1 MADTN
6 KALLRNSSSIG
17 GIKKAV
23 SSFGKSLYAANRTS
37 SKIIKSIYAGNRDK
51 KKAIAKRS
59 SLLNMRKEAV
69 RRREQEDL
77 VEAGKVGGVFRRTG
91 KVISNSTKGILG
103 RIMDFIGVIMLG
115 WFIRT
120 IPGILSR
127 AQEMIENVQNLTR
140 TLSNW
145 LGGVFNFFGEL
156 GSGLD
161 FNFGEIKDV
170 RLKDDES
177 KVRNEVSNV
186 KDQSQSVNREF
197 QRMYDDIANI
207 NFDGYLDKDSNTDP
221 SQGNQGNQGTGTQGT
236 QGNQGTQGQQG
247 YNLPN
252 DQSFKESVSA
262 TAKRLGISEDDLYA
276 VMAFETGGTF
286 NPAEKNK
293 KGSGATGLIQFMPE
307 TAKGLGTTTDD
318 LAKMSRTEQMKYVEK
333 FLASKGISGKGLS
346 DVYMAVL
353 FPAAVGKPDDF
364 VLFGKG
370 AIEGYTGKAYEQNK
384 GLDANNDGSV
394 TKAEASAKVQQF
406 KGVRPEPA
414 TVSSDPGQT
423 PNIDQGFRVK
433 SGQDLTSMLG
443 APAKVTSLRGNR
455 VDPVSGA
462 SGKFHSGVDIACAT
476 GLYIALRVDCEIVGY
491 QFDRTG
497 YGHVVDVWVEEMGVQ
512 LRFAHNSKV
521 IISSPGKK
529 VPAGTSFAITGNSGR
544 STGPHIHFEADT
556 RKNRTE
562 YRSNTAASPYIPLIM
577 LTRANIQGQPSNP
590 NLTGQGG
597 ANIQGTGAQANVA
610 SNVSTNPR
618 NNKPMVI
625 PMPGVSGSG
634 QSSPSAPSVSSG
646 GGGSLPVS
654 SKDSSLNS
662 FITRILF
669 KELENV

>member
-127 AQEMIENVQNLTR
+127 AQEMIQNVQNLTR

-177 KVRNEVSNV
+177 KVRNEVNNV

-197 QRMYDDIANI
+197 QNMYDDITNI
-207 NFDGYLDKDSNTDP
+207 NFDSYLDKDSNTGP
-221 SQGNQGNQGTGTQGT
+221 SQGNQGNQGTQGAQ
-236 QGNQGTQGQQG
+236 QGQQGQQG
-247 YNLPN
+247 YTVPD
-252 DQSFKESVSA
+252 DQSFRESVSA
-262 TAKRLGISEDDLYA
+262 AAKRLGVSEDDLYA

-286 NPAEKNK
+286 NPAEKNRA
-293 KGSGATGLIQFMPE
+293 GSGATGLIQFMPS
-307 TAKGLGTTTDD
+307 TAEGLGTTTDE

-333 FLASKGISGKGLS
+333 FLSNKGISGKGLS
-346 DVYMAVL
+346 DLYMAVL
-353 FPAAVGKPDDF
+353 FPVAVGKPDDF

-394 TKAEASAKVQQF
+394 TKAEASAKVMQF
-406 KGVRPEPA
+406 KGVRPKP
-414 TVSSDPGQT
+414 QL
-423 PNIDQGFRVK
+423 Q
-433 SGQDLTSMLG
+433 
-443 APAKVTSLRGNR
+443 
-455 VDPVSGA
+455 SGA
-462 SGKFHSGVDIACAT
+462 SPLQSEELAQYTSDSGNQTTVIT
-476 GLYIALRVDCEIVGY
+476 QRTIV
-491 QFDRTG
+491 
-497 YGHVVDVWVEEMGVQ
+497 
-512 LRFAHNSKV
+512 L
-521 IISSPGKK
+521 PG
-529 VPAGTSFAITGNSGR
+529 
-544 STGPHIHFEADT
+544 
-556 RKNRTE
+556 
-562 YRSNTAASPYIPLIM
+562 
-577 LTRANIQGQPSNP
+577 
-590 NLTGQGG
+590 
-597 ANIQGTGAQANVA
+597 
-610 SNVSTNPR
+610 
-618 NNKPMVI
+618 
-625 PMPGVSGSG
+625 
-634 QSSPSAPSVSSG
+634 
-646 GGGSLPVS
+646 
-654 SKDSSLNS
+654 
-662 FITRILF
+662 
-669 KELENV
+669 

>member
-6 KALLRNSSSIG
+6 QALLKNSSSIG

-37 SKIIKSIYAGNRDK
+37 SKIIKSIYSGNREK
-51 KKAIAKRS
+51 KRAIARTS
-59 SLLNMRKEAV
+59 SLVNLRKEAV

-77 VEAGKVGGVFRRTG
+77 VEAGKVGGIFKRTG

-103 RIMDFIGVIMLG
+103 RIMDFIGVIMVG

-120 IPGILSR
+120 IPQILKSAER
-127 AQEMIENVQNLTR
+127 MIKNVQELST
-140 TLSNW
+140 TLRNW
-145 LGGVFNFFGEL
+145 LDGVFNFFGEL

-161 FNFGEIKDV
+161 FNFGEIKDI
-170 RLKDDES
+170 RLQDDQS
-177 KVRNEVSNV
+177 KVRNSINDVEDKSASL
-186 KDQSQSVNREF
+186 SQQV
-197 QRMYDDIANI
+197 QTMYNDLT
-207 NFDGYLDKDSNTDP
+207 NFDMGKVVGKDDE
-221 SQGNQGNQGTGTQGT
+221 NQGNQGTQQGTQQEQQGT
-236 QGNQGTQGQQG
+236 QGYTV
-247 YNLPN
+247 PD

-293 KGSGATGLIQFMPE
+293 AGSGATGLIQFMPE
-307 TAKGLGTTTDD
+307 TAKGLGTTTDE

-333 FLASKGISGKGLS
+333 FLSDKGISGKGLS

-423 PNIDQGFRVK
+423 PNVDQGFRVK

>member
-6 KALLRNSSSIG
+6 QALLKNSSSIG

-37 SKIIKSIYAGNRDK
+37 SKIIKSIYSSNREK
-51 KKAIAKRS
+51 KRAIARTS
-59 SLLNMRKEAV
+59 SLVNLRKEAV

-77 VEAGKVGGVFRRTG
+77 VEAGKVGGVFKRTG

-103 RIMDFIGVIMLG
+103 RIMDFIGVIMVG

-120 IPGILSR
+120 IPQILKSAER
-127 AQEMIENVQNLTR
+127 MIKNVQELST
-140 TLSNW
+140 TLRNW
-145 LGGVFNFFGEL
+145 LDGVFNFFGEL

-161 FNFGEIKDV
+161 FNFGEIKDL
-170 RLKDDES
+170 RIQD
-177 KVRNEVSNV
+177 
-186 KDQSQSVNREF
+186 DQSKLRNSVNDVEDKSASLSRDVEN
-197 QRMYDDIANI
+197 MYNDLV
-207 NFDGYLDKDSNTDP
+207 NFDMKKVL
-221 SQGNQGNQGTGTQGT
+221 GNDNEN
-236 QGNQGTQGQQG
+236 QGNQGTQGAQQG
-247 YNLPN
+247 QQGQQGTQSYTVPD

-286 NPAEKNK
+286 NPAEKNRA
-293 KGSGATGLIQFMPE
+293 GSGATGLIQFMPS
-307 TAKGLGTTTDD
+307 TAEGLGTTTDE

-333 FLASKGISGKGLS
+333 FLSNKGISGKGLS

-370 AIEGYTGKAYEQNK
+370 AMSGFTGKAYEQNS
-384 GLDANNDGSV
+384 GLDANNDGSI
-394 TKAEASAKVQQF
+394 TKAEASAKVMQY

-423 PNIDQGFRVK
+423 PNVDQGFRVK

-443 APAKVTSLRGNR
+443 APATVTSLRGNR
-455 VDPVSGA
+455 VDPISGA

-491 QFDRTG
+491 KFDRTG

-610 SNVSTNPR
+610 TNVSTNPR
-618 NNKPMVI
+618 KNKPMVV
-625 PMPGVSGSG
+625 PMPGVSGGG
-634 QSSPSAPSVSSG
+634 QSSPSGPSVSG
-646 GGGSLPVS
+646 GGGESLPGS

>member
-6 KALLRNSSSIG
+6 QALLKNSSSIG

-23 SSFGKSLYAANRTS
+23 TSFGKSLYAANRTS
-37 SKIIKSIYAGNRDK
+37 SSIIKSIYSSNREK
-51 KKAIAKRS
+51 KRAIARTS
-59 SLLNMRKEAV
+59 SLVNLRKEAV

-77 VEAGKVGGVFRRTG
+77 VEAGKVGGIFKRTG

-103 RIMDFIGVIMLG
+103 RIMDFIGVIMVG

-120 IPGILSR
+120 IPQILQSAER
-127 AQEMIENVQNLTR
+127 MIKNVQELST
-140 TLSNW
+140 TLRNW
-145 LGGVFNFFGEL
+145 LDGVFNFFGEL

-161 FNFGEIKDV
+161 FNFGEIKELRIQD
-170 RLKDDES
+170 
-177 KVRNEVSNV
+177 
-186 KDQSQSVNREF
+186 DQSKLRNSVNDVEDKSTSLS
-197 QRMYDDIANI
+197 QQVQIMYNDLT
-207 NFDGYLDKDSNTDP
+207 NFDMKKVVGKD
-221 SQGNQGNQGTGTQGT
+221 GENQGNQGTQQGT
-236 QGNQGTQGQQG
+236 QQGQQG
-247 YNLPN
+247 TQSYTVPD
-252 DQSFKESVSA
+252 DQSFKDSVSA

-293 KGSGATGLIQFMPE
+293 AGSGATGLIQFMPE
-307 TAKGLGTTTDD
+307 TAKGLGTTTDE
-318 LAKMSRTEQMKYVEK
+318 LAKMTRTEQMKYVEK
-333 FLASKGISGKGLS
+333 FLSDKGISGKGLS

-370 AIEGYTGKAYEQNK
+370 AIDGYTGKAYEQNR
-384 GLDANNDGSV
+384 GLDANNDGSI
-394 TKAEASAKVQQF
+394 TKAEASAKVQQY

-423 PNIDQGFRVK
+423 PNVDQGFRVK

-443 APAKVTSLRGNR
+443 APATVTSLRGNR
-455 VDPVSGA
+455 VDPISGA

-618 NNKPMVI
+618 KNKPMVV
-625 PMPGVSGSG
+625 PMPGVNGSE
-634 QSSPSAPSVSSG
+634 QSPSPPSVSSG
-646 GGGSLPVS
+646 NGGGLSGS

>member
-6 KALLRNSSSIG
+6 QALLKNSSSIG

-23 SSFGKSLYAANRTS
+23 TSFGKSLYAANRTS
-37 SKIIKSIYAGNRDK
+37 SKIIKSIYSSNREK
-51 KKAIAKRS
+51 KRAIARTS
-59 SLLNMRKEAV
+59 SLVNLRKEAV

-77 VEAGKVGGVFRRTG
+77 VEAGKVGGIFKRTG

-103 RIMDFIGVIMLG
+103 RIMDFIGVIMVG

-120 IPGILSR
+120 IPQILQSAER
-127 AQEMIENVQNLTR
+127 MIKNVQELST
-140 TLSNW
+140 TLRNW
-145 LGGVFNFFGEL
+145 LDGVFNFFGEL

-161 FNFGEIKDV
+161 FNFAEIKELRIQDDQSKLRNSVNDV
-170 RLKDDES
+170 EDKSASLSQQVQTMYNDLTNFDMGKVVGKDD
-177 KVRNEVSNV
+177 
-186 KDQSQSVNREF
+186 
-197 QRMYDDIANI
+197 
-207 NFDGYLDKDSNTDP
+207 
-221 SQGNQGNQGTGTQGT
+221 GNQGNQGTQQGT
-236 QGNQGTQGQQG
+236 QQGQQG
-247 YNLPN
+247 TQSYTVPD
-252 DQSFKESVSA
+252 DQSFKDSVSA

-293 KGSGATGLIQFMPE
+293 AGSGATGLIQFMPS
-307 TAKGLGTTTDD
+307 TAEGLGTTTDE

-333 FLASKGISGKGLS
+333 FLSNKGISGKGLS

-370 AIEGYTGKAYEQNK
+370 AMSGYTGTAYEQNR
-384 GLDANNDGSV
+384 GLDANNDGSI
-394 TKAEASAKVQQF
+394 TKAEASAKVQQY
-406 KGVRPEPA
+406 KGVRPEPEPA

-433 SGQDLTSMLG
+433 SGQDLTNMLG
-443 APAKVTSLRGNR
+443 AEAVVTSLRGNR

-491 QFDRTG
+491 TFDRSG
-497 YGHVVDVWVEEMGVQ
+497 YGHVVDVWVQEMGIQ

-521 IISSPGKK
+521 ILTSPGKK

-556 RKNRTE
+556 RKNRTG
-562 YRSNTAASPYIPLIM
+562 YKSNSAASPYIPLIM

-590 NLTGQGG
+590 DLTGQGG

-610 SNVSTNPR
+610 TNVSTNPR
-618 NNKPMVI
+618 KNKPMVI
-625 PMPGVSGSG
+625 PMPGVGGEG
-634 QSSPSAPSVSSG
+634 QQSQSAPAVSSG
-646 GGGSLPVS
+646 GGGNLPPS
-654 SKDSSLNS
+654 PDDGSLNS
-662 FITRILF
+662 FIARILF

>member
-59 SLLNMRKEAV
+59 SLLNMRREAV

-127 AQEMIENVQNLTR
+127 AQEMIQNVQNLTR

-170 RLKDDES
+170 RLQDDDS
-177 KVRNEVSNV
+177 KIRNEVNNV

-197 QRMYDDIANI
+197 QNMYDDITNI
-207 NFDGYLDKDSNTDP
+207 NFDSYLDKDSNTGP
-221 SQGNQGNQGTGTQGT
+221 S
-236 QGNQGTQGQQG
+236 QGNQGTQGAQQGQQGQQG
-247 YNLPN
+247 YTVPD
-252 DQSFKESVSA
+252 DQSFRESVSA
-262 TAKRLGISEDDLYA
+262 AAKRLGVSEDDLYA

-293 KGSGATGLIQFMPE
+293 AGSGATGLIQFMPS
-307 TAKGLGTTTDD
+307 TAEGLGTTTDE

-333 FLASKGISGKGLS
+333 FLSNKGISGKGLS

-370 AIEGYTGKAYEQNK
+370 AMSGYTGTAYEQNK
-384 GLDANNDGSV
+384 GLDANNDGSI
-394 TKAEASAKVQQF
+394 TKAEASAKVQQY
-406 KGVRPEPA
+406 KGVRPEPEPA

-423 PNIDQGFRVK
+423 PNVDQGFRVK
-433 SGQDLTSMLG
+433 SGQDLTAMLG
-443 APAKVTSLRGNR
+443 APATVTSLRGNR
-455 VDPVSGA
+455 VDPITGA

-491 QFDRTG
+491 TFDRSG
-497 YGHVVDVWVEEMGVQ
+497 YGHVVDVWVQEMGIQ

-556 RKNRTE
+556 RKNRTG
-562 YRSNTAASPYIPLIM
+562 YKSNSAASPYIPLIM

-590 NLTGQGG
+590 DLTGQGG

-610 SNVSTNPR
+610 TNVSTNPR
-618 NNKPMVI
+618 KNKPMVI
-625 PMPGVSGSG
+625 PMPGVGGGG
-634 QSSPSAPSVSSG
+634 QQSQSAPAVSSG
-646 GGGSLPVS
+646 GGGNLPPS
-654 SKDSSLNS
+654 PDDGSLNS
-662 FITRILF
+662 FIARILF

>member
-6 KALLRNSSSIG
+6 QALLKNSSSIG

-23 SSFGKSLYAANRTS
+23 TSFGKSLYAANRTS
-37 SKIIKSIYAGNRDK
+37 SKIIKSIYSSNREK
-51 KKAIAKRS
+51 KRAIARTS
-59 SLLNMRKEAV
+59 SLVNLRKEAV

-77 VEAGKVGGVFRRTG
+77 VEAGKVGGIFKRTG

-103 RIMDFIGVIMLG
+103 RIMDFIGVIMVG

-120 IPGILSR
+120 IPQILQSAER
-127 AQEMIENVQNLTR
+127 MIKNVQELST
-140 TLSNW
+140 TLRNW
-145 LGGVFNFFGEL
+145 LDGVFNFFGEL

-161 FNFGEIKDV
+161 FNFGEIKELRIQDDQSKLRNSVNDV
-170 RLKDDES
+170 EDKSASLSQQVQIMYNDLTNFDMKKVVGKDDE
-177 KVRNEVSNV
+177 
-186 KDQSQSVNREF
+186 
-197 QRMYDDIANI
+197 
-207 NFDGYLDKDSNTDP
+207 
-221 SQGNQGNQGTGTQGT
+221 
-236 QGNQGTQGQQG
+236 NQGTQGAQQG
-247 YNLPN
+247 QQGQQGTQSYTVPD
-252 DQSFKESVSA
+252 DQSFKDSVSA

-286 NPAEKNK
+286 DPAEKNK
-293 KGSGATGLIQFMPE
+293 AGSGATGLIQFMPE
-307 TAKGLGTTTDD
+307 TAKGLGTTTDE
-318 LAKMSRTEQMKYVEK
+318 LAKMTRTEQMKYVEK
-333 FLASKGISGKGLS
+333 FLSDKGISGKGLS

-370 AIEGYTGKAYEQNK
+370 AIDGYTGKAYEQNR
-384 GLDANNDGSV
+384 GLDANNDGSI
-394 TKAEASAKVQQF
+394 TKAEASAKVQQY

-423 PNIDQGFRVK
+423 PNVDQGFRVK

-443 APAKVTSLRGNR
+443 APATVTSLRGNR
-455 VDPVSGA
+455 VDPISGA

-618 NNKPMVI
+618 KNKPMVV
-625 PMPGVSGSG
+625 PMPGVSGGG
-634 QSSPSAPSVSSG
+634 QSSSPPSVSSG
-646 GGGSLPVS
+646 NGGGLSGS

>member
-6 KALLRNSSSIG
+6 QALLKNSSSIG

-23 SSFGKSLYAANRTS
+23 TSFGKSLYAANRTS
-37 SKIIKSIYAGNRDK
+37 SSIIKSIYSSNREK
-51 KKAIAKRS
+51 KRAIARTS
-59 SLLNMRKEAV
+59 SLVNLRKEAV

-77 VEAGKVGGVFRRTG
+77 VEAGKVGGIFKRTG

-103 RIMDFIGVIMLG
+103 RIMDFIGVIMVG

-120 IPGILSR
+120 IPQILQSAER
-127 AQEMIENVQNLTR
+127 MIKNVQELST
-140 TLSNW
+140 TLRNW
-145 LGGVFNFFGEL
+145 LDGVFNFFGEL

-161 FNFGEIKDV
+161 FNFGEIKELRIQD
-170 RLKDDES
+170 
-177 KVRNEVSNV
+177 
-186 KDQSQSVNREF
+186 DQSKLRNSVNDVEDKSASLS
-197 QRMYDDIANI
+197 QQVQTMYNDLT
-207 NFDGYLDKDSNTDP
+207 NFNMGKVVGKDE
-221 SQGNQGNQGTGTQGT
+221 GNQGNQGTQQGT
-236 QGNQGTQGQQG
+236 QQGQQG
-247 YNLPN
+247 TQSYTVPD
-252 DQSFKESVSA
+252 DQSFKDSVSA

-293 KGSGATGLIQFMPE
+293 AGSGATGLIQFMPE
-307 TAKGLGTTTDD
+307 TAKGLGTTTDE
-318 LAKMSRTEQMKYVEK
+318 LAKMTRTEQMKYVEK
-333 FLASKGISGKGLS
+333 FLSDKGISGKGLS

-370 AIEGYTGKAYEQNK
+370 AIDGYTGKAYEQNR
-384 GLDANNDGSV
+384 GLDANNDGSI
-394 TKAEASAKVQQF
+394 TKAEASAKVQQY

-423 PNIDQGFRVK
+423 PNVDQDFRVK

-443 APAKVTSLRGNR
+443 APATVTSLRGNR
-455 VDPVSGA
+455 VDPISGA

-597 ANIQGTGAQANVA
+597 ANIQGTGAQASVA

-618 NNKPMVI
+618 KNKPMVV
-625 PMPGVSGSG
+625 PMPGVNVSE
-634 QSSPSAPSVSSG
+634 QSPSPPSVSSG
-646 GGGSLPVS
+646 NGGGLSGS